1 MPVLIG
7 VCHFFP
13 CGGQILK
20 TTYSPHVVFWCVH
33 FGVFNLVFQK
43 VFLFLAFQQY
53 GATQPFLPHHE
64 KSQLFLSLLWCEML
78 LIRIR
83 FTASAR
89 KHSGWSTPWFQK
101 LNFLPLLLF
110 WHSHFLASALYSK
123 MSTEASFV
131 MTSCQPEGTC
141 GGVERNVTQP
151 LHLRILLNGY
161 ICA

>member
-13 CGGQILK
+13 CGDQILK

-64 KSQLFLSLLWCEML
+64 MSQLFLSLLWCEML

-89 KHSGWSTPWFQK
+89 KHSSWSTPWYQK
-101 LNFLPLLLF
+101 LNSLPYCCSDILISWLLP
-110 WHSHFLASALYSK
+110 HIPRCP
-123 MSTEASFV
+123 TEAPFV
-131 MTSCQPEGTC
+131 MTTCQPEGKC
-141 GGVERNVTQP
+141 GGVERNVTWS
-151 LHLRILLNGY
+151 
-161 ICA
+161 